1 MKLKLIIAYL
11 ILSATLVAAAKDSLP
26 KSKHS
31 IFIEIGGN
39 APIYS
44 FNYEFQLVELKN
56 STIVQSIGFEIPRFD
71 SPRNY
76 FVNGQTINQ
85 RRLSL
90 AFFPLRCSWV
100 SHKSGKSHFELGLGA
115 TYYTA
120 SLPTNSVDMLKEIKL
135 DSRGQGIF
143 LIPNLGYRYTPKS
156 GLLIRV
162 SITPYFSRTVNPNI
176 QLYGGVSFGYHF
188 KSKKYEN
195 K

>member
-11 ILSATLVAAAKDSLP
+11 ILSATLVAAAKDSLLNQ
-26 KSKHS
+26 S
-31 IFIEIGGN
+31 IPFLSEIGGN

-90 AFFPLRCSWV
+90 VPS
-100 SHKSGKSHFELGLGA
+100 
-115 TYYTA
+115 
-120 SLPTNSVDMLKEIKL
+120 SL
-135 DSRGQGIF
+135 
-143 LIPNLGYRYTPKS
+143 
-156 GLLIRV
+156 
-162 SITPYFSRTVNPNI
+162 
-176 QLYGGVSFGYHF
+176 
-188 KSKKYEN
+188 
-195 K
+195 